1 MTTQSLRLAHVSRN
15 PALEAL
21 IEALAT
27 RTARARLWRALSEEG
42 ALSST
47 HWEHQAILKTI
58 AQRDPD
64 AARIRMGTHLLAV
77 QEFLRD
83 HLQVAGMKPLA
94 VS

>member
-1 MTTQSLRLAHVSRN
+1 MTTQSLRLAHASRN

-27 RTARARLWRALSEEG
+27 RTARARLWRALS
-42 ALSST
+42 
-47 HWEHQAILKTI
+47 
-58 AQRDPD
+58 
-64 AARIRMGTHLLAV
+64 GTHLLAV

>member
-1 MTTQSLRLAHVSRN
+1 MTTQSLRLAHASGI

-27 RTARARLWRALSEEG
+27 RTVRGRLWRALTEEG
-42 ALSST
+42 APAST
-47 HWEHQAILKTI
+47 YWEHQAILQAM

-64 AARIRMGTHLLAV
+64 AARIRMGIHLLAV
-77 QEFLRD
+77 QEFLHD

>member
-1 MTTQSLRLAHVSRN
+1 MTTQSLRLAHASGI

-27 RTARARLWRALSEEG
+27 RTVRGRLWRALSEEG

-47 HWEHQAILKTI
+47 HREHGPILKAI
-58 AQRDPD
+58 VQRDPD

-77 QEFLRD
+77 QEFLHD